1 MVLVNKPMIESNQV
15 LRALAAFLVIVR
27 HGTKEIDGFNFEV
40 GQFSVSLFFVII
52 YL

>member
-1 MVLVNKPMIESNQV
+1 MVNKPMIEGIQV

-27 HGTKEIDGFNFEV
+27 HGSKDIDVFNFEV